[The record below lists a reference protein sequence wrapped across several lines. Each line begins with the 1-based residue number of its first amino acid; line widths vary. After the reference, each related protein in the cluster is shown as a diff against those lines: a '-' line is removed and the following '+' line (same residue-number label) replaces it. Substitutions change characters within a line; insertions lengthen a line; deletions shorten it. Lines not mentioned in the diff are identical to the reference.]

1 MRCSEDDEVEEG
13 APGVQPAN
21 DLGEQRRHRQH
32 FDLLPRR
39 LRIEAEGGNGVGDHQ
54 PVERRIGDRLFGA

>member
-1 MRCSEDDEVEEG
+1 MRCSEDEEVEEG

-21 DLGEQRRHRQH
+21 ELGQERRHRQH

-39 LRIEAEGGNGVGDHQ
+39 FRIEAEGGNGVGDH
-54 PVERRIGDRLFGA
+54 